1 MWGGTCRRGGGAP
14 ERSDHGWKIPV
25 DVVLQNAARLRTD
38 RVVVKGEMGHPEQAV
53 ELEELEQVE
62 GLIVVEMQRLHAH
75 SNAVGNIT
83 KGAIVEIG
91 IIIGIP
97 QQQHVAWR
105 GLNFANY
112 TNGIRNVREGSPNW
126 TQDEARAVL
135 EIPVL
140 PNDLNPCHNRRGPVP
155 GGVLARLVPEPA
167 PHLLRPACLGG
178 ADDAHQPAVPPV
190 VERGKHEEFVA
201 RPVHNLPRA
210 VGGVHVRRV
219 LGQRLFRLRGQH
231 LAPRDDGRIAGSGVR
246 RIFLIFHN
254 IFNL

>member
-25 DVVLQNAARLRTD
+25 DVVLQDAARLGTD

-97 QQQHVAWR
+97 QQQHVA
-105 GLNFANY
+105 
-112 TNGIRNVREGSPNW
+112 
-126 TQDEARAVL
+126 
-135 EIPVL
+135 
-140 PNDLNPCHNRRGPVP
+140 
-155 GGVLARLVPEPA
+155 
-167 PHLLRPACLGG
+167 
-178 ADDAHQPAVPPV
+178 
-190 VERGKHEEFVA
+190 
-201 RPVHNLPRA
+201 
-210 VGGVHVRRV
+210 
-219 LGQRLFRLRGQH
+219 
-231 LAPRDDGRIAGSGVR
+231 GR
-246 RIFLIFHN
+246 
-254 IFNL
+254 